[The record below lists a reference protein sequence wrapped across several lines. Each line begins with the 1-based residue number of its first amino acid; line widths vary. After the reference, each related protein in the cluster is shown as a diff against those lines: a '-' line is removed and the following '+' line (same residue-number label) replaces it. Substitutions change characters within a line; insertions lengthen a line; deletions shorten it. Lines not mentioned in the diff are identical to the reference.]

1 MKTSHLPTPAVRRL
15 SLYLRELEAF
25 LGRGRR
31 TVSSRQLGQAL
42 GLTAAQVRK
51 DLTYFGQFGRP
62 GVGYRVEELI
72 AKVRQILGTD
82 RTSNVLLVGV
92 GNLGRALLA
101 YRNFPKKGF
110 QIVAAFDT
118 DPDKIGQE
126 LTPLDD
132 VRVQPLSE
140 IQSTVRERSIRLGV
154 ICVPATEAQGVADRL
169 VDAGIRGLLN
179 FAPVSLNLP
188 ASVRVVGADLAIH
201 LEQLSFQIGG
211 GNVE

>member
-1 MKTSHLPTPAVRRL
+1 
-15 SLYLRELEAF
+15 
-25 LGRGRR
+25 
-31 TVSSRQLGQAL
+31 
-42 GLTAAQVRK
+42 
-51 DLTYFGQFGRP
+51 
-62 GVGYRVEELI
+62 
-72 AKVRQILGTD
+72 
-82 RTSNVLLVGV
+82 VLLVGV